1 MSRSILIASSG
12 ANPPVVTSSPYTI
25 PAGNRAPFTP
35 RMGRDE
41 VQDAAGRVAGTEL
54 VRLTAAE
61 EVNGLLGDLGQ
72 PCFHARD
79 GAGLLQAQMAA
90 LTGEPRAGYVPGSLV
105 ERRNGS
111 VHACH
116 RGRRSVPGIAR
127 DVCRE
132 PSNRIAEA
140 DRGRELHVPG
150 VRAR

>member
-1 MSRSILIASSG
+1 
-12 ANPPVVTSSPYTI
+12 
-25 PAGNRAPFTP
+25 
-35 RMGRDE
+35 
-41 VQDAAGRVAGTEL
+41 
-54 VRLTAAE
+54 VRLAAAE

-140 DRGRELHVPG
+140 DRVREQYATSAGRQAR
-150 VRAR
+150 RARAPTLGPRLAWENLGEMGLAIHPLARHRG